1 MKALLAALFSVAT
14 LIASLLIQQP
24 AMALSIHSVVP
35 HQTLAATPNKMDA
48 AAKDAEGKLQS
59 AVGSVTGGSG
69 QKAKGEV
76 KQVQAKAMNVDAK
89 VKAEVKKDAKRVEN
103 ATS

>member
-1 MKALLAALFSVAT
+1 MKTLLAALFSVAT

-24 AMALSIHSVVP
+24 AMALSIHSIGP
-35 HQTLAATPNKMDA
+35 HQTLAAMPNKFDA

-59 AVGSVTGGSG
+59 AVGSVTGDSG

-76 KQVQAKAMNVDAK
+76 KQVQAKAMNVDANVKDK
-89 VKAEVKKDAKRVEN
+89 VRKDAKRVED